1 MESGAAESHV
11 LSVLSLSCVYSIL
24 LLRKPALLSVAKKGI
39 VGGWNSAN
47 QSPRFTA
54 CLPFLTEDVHGI
66 PEERMPIA
74 ERYSVAVAL
83 DFALGPNCGTRSDL
97 SLSKQSA
104 HATFLCRFVP
114 MVAVMQSTEARG

>member
-1 MESGAAESHV
+1 MHFAWFVSSRSKSFSSPDGEWS
-11 LSVLSLSCVYSIL
+11 
-24 LLRKPALLSVAKKGI
+24 LSVAKKGI

>member
-1 MESGAAESHV
+1 MV
-11 LSVLSLSCVYSIL
+11 Q
-24 LLRKPALLSVAKKGI
+24 LSVAKTGI
-39 VGGWNSAN
+39 AGGWNSAN

-66 PEERMPIA
+66 PEERMPIV

-104 HATFLCRFVP
+104 HAPFLCRFVP
-114 MVAVMQSTEARG
+114 MVAVMQTTEARG